1 MKRID
6 KRKPDQLRKVKFSR
20 NFLKYPEGSCLIE
33 LGETKVICTA
43 SVEENVPLF
52 LRGKGM
58 GWLTGEY
65 GMLPRS
71 TEARLQ
77 RDKTSGR
84 TYAIRRLIGRALR
97 GVVDLKKLGERTI
110 WMDCD
115 VIQADGGTRT
125 ASITGGFVALVDCLA
140 KLKAKDKIKEMPV
153 LHYLAAISVGVLHTT
168 PILDLNYHEDCR
180 AEIDMN
186 IVMNSDSEFVEIQGT
201 AERQSFNKKT
211 LDKML
216 GLAQRG
222 IDEIIQAQR
231 KLLRD
236 VLVL

>member
-84 TYAIRRLIGRALR
+84 TYEIRRLIGRALR

-201 AERQSFNKKT
+201 AERQSFSKKT

-216 GLAQRG
+216 GLAHKG
-222 IDEIIQAQR
+222 IDEIIQSQR